1 MFKSLPNLKKKI
13 LDRSHDEFKLPSLL
27 YIDKTPQRSN
37 PNNSSEHLKQL
48 SSQTSPNCQLLII
61 DRSFVL
67 YDTSNSNTSTL
78 QHLECSPVFF
88 QTSPR
93 ILKSCFD
100 TRNYPLI
107 PLIRFLQPDP
117 GQALRWSIRHQLW
130 STRGDRVDRKSGV
143 VAYEED
149 PRAGLC
155 VVHGV
160 ASTSRQRKRVR

>member
-1 MFKSLPNLKKKI
+1 MFKSLPNLKKKT
-13 LDRSHDEFKLPSLL
+13 LDRSHDEFQLPSLL

-37 PNNSSEHLKQL
+37 LPN
-48 SSQTSPNCQLLII
+48 
-61 DRSFVL
+61 
-67 YDTSNSNTSTL
+67 TSNNFHHKLLQIVNSLLQIDPSYCMTRRIQTRQLFNTSNAL
-78 QHLECSPVFF
+78 RVFPDF
-88 QTSPR
+88 PSNPR
-93 ILKSCFD
+93 ILL
-100 TRNYPLI
+100 RHYPLI

-117 GQALRWSIRHQLW
+117 VQALRWSIRHQLW